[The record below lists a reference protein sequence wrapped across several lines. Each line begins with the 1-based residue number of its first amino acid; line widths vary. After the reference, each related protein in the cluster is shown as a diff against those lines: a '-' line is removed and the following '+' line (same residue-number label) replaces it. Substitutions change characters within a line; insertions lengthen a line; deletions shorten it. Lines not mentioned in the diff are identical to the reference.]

1 MKRNQFEEAEKKI
14 EKVKEILISAI
25 KRLNNKNQTQF
36 QHQMRLLTWFEDR
49 IRDHEIGKQYAFLL
63 DNVDIN
69 KYDNVYDIWG
79 YLKTTDSLKLRNGEP
94 LPQYEYE
101 FAMNSIE
108 YAIDFI
114 NLIDMI
120 HELID

>member
-25 KRLNNKNQTQF
+25 KRPNNKNQTQF

-63 DNVDIN
+63 DNVDIIN
-69 KYDNVYDIWG
+69 TTMFTISGDI
-79 YLKTTDSLKLRNGEP
+79 
-94 LPQYEYE
+94 
-101 FAMNSIE
+101 
-108 YAIDFI
+108 
-114 NLIDMI
+114 
-120 HELID
+120 